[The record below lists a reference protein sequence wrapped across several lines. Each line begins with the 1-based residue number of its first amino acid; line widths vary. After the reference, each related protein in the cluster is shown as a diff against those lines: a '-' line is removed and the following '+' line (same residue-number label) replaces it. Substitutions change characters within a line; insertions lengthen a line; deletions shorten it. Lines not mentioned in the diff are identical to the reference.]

1 MVFRRVTKPMHAR
14 QMNKPRAHAPH
25 GHSRA
30 PRTAVRTAPSATQK
44 SKDTLRVIVL
54 GGLQEI
60 GRNMSLLEYGDD
72 IIIIDMG
79 LQFPEEDQ
87 HGVDYIIPNISYLK
101 GKEKNIRG
109 VIITH
114 AHYDHIGAIPHLM
127 PRLGNPVMYTGKLSA
142 GIIQKRHEEYKNIP
156 KLKIV
161 TIDEN
166 SKLKLGVFD
175 IEFIGVNHNI
185 PDSYGVVVGT
195 PVGTVVHTGDFKID
209 YAPLNDKP
217 ANLNRIAQIGGR
229 GVRLL
234 MSDST
239 NAEQPGHQIS
249 ETTVSYELETVFERA
264 EGRIVV
270 GTFASNLNRIQQIIQ
285 HAEKFGRKVIL
296 EGRSIQNNVEIAHQL
311 GFVKIKPGTLIES
324 EEYAHKMKQ
333 LTDDK
338 IVIIGSGAQ
347 GERNAFLMK
356 FANDE
361 HRSLYIKKGDTI
373 IFSSSVIPGN
383 ERTVQALK
391 DTLYRRGAKVIHYKM
406 MDVHAGGHAKQED
419 LKLTIRLLNPEY
431 LMPIEA
437 NHYMLQIH
445 KEIGMAVGLPEEKI
459 FVADNGQVVEMA
471 KEGGRLTD
479 EYVPSDYVFVDGLGV
494 GDVSDVVLRDRQMM
508 AEDGMVVVISTI
520 DGKSGQLLGNPDVLS
535 RGFVYMK
542 ENREIIEAIRHRVKK
557 ICVDH
562 DKKTPAFD
570 EHIKNKIREDLGQ
583 YLFSQTK
590 RRPMILPVVIKV

>member
-1 MVFRRVTKPMHAR
+1 MHAR
-14 QMNKPRAHAPH
+14 HILKTRDAAQHAKVSVRREHKAADGQPR
-25 GHSRA
+25 
-30 PRTAVRTAPSATQK
+30 
-44 SKDTLRVIVL
+44 LRIMVL

-60 GRNMSLLEYGDD
+60 GRNMTVMEYGDD

-87 HGVDYIIPNISYLK
+87 HGVDYIIPNIASLK

-109 VIITH
+109 VVITH

-127 PRLGNPVMYTGKLSA
+127 PRLGNPPMYTGKLSA
-142 GIIQKRHEEYKNIP
+142 GIIQKRHEEYKNVP

-166 SKLKLGVFD
+166 STLKLGVFN
-175 IEFIGVNHNI
+175 IEFFGVNHNI
-185 PDSYGVVVGT
+185 PDSFGVVVNT
-195 PVGTVVHTGDFKID
+195 PVGNVIHTGDFKID

-217 ANLNRIAQIGGR
+217 ANLNRIAQIGAR
-229 GVRLL
+229 GILAL

-239 NAEQPGHQIS
+239 NAEQPGHQVS
-249 ETTVSYELETVFERA
+249 ESTVSYEIETIFERA
-264 EGRIVV
+264 HGRIVV
-270 GTFASNLNRIQQIIQ
+270 GTFASNINRIQQIIQ

-296 EGRSIQNNVEIAHQL
+296 EGRSIKSNIEIAHQL
-311 GFVKIKPGTLIES
+311 GFVKFKAGTLIES
-324 EEYAHKMKQ
+324 EEYAHKMKH
-333 LTDDK
+333 LPDDK
-338 IVIIGSGAQ
+338 VVIIGSGAQ

-431 LMPIEA
+431 LIPIEA

-445 KEIGMAVGLPEEKI
+445 KEVGMQVGVPEEKI
-459 FVADNGQVVEMA
+459 FVADNGQVIEFGA
-471 KEGGRLTD
+471 DGGRLTN

-508 AEDGMVVVISTI
+508 AEDGMVVVIATI
-520 DGKSGQLLGNPDVLS
+520 DGKSGSLIGNPDILS
-535 RGFVYMK
+535 RGFIYMK

-570 EHIKNKIREDLGQ
+570 EHIKNVIREDLGQ
-583 YLFSQTK
+583 YLFNQTK